1 MRFHFNSKAGDLHHV
16 PGRIGEEDDYV
27 TLHPSI
33 TKQLWVPD
41 IFVDQAVREEKPK
54 LFQLWFVGAVVQSN
68 APVCT
73 SLQNLIPSIYLSIY
87 PMDIIH
93 GLATTSMLIN
103 EVVFRFKKGV
113 II

>member
-1 MRFHFNSKAGDLHHV
+1 MRFLKQVINNQHHV

-41 IFVDQAVREEKPK
+41 IFVDQAVREEKQK

-87 PMDIIH
+87 PWVGDYEYAH
-93 GLATTSMLIN
+93 
-103 EVVFRFKKGV
+103 
-113 II
+113 

>member
-1 MRFHFNSKAGDLHHV
+1 MRFHFNSKAGDQHLV

-41 IFVDQAVREEKPK
+41 IFVDQAVREEKQK

>member
-1 MRFHFNSKAGDLHHV
+1 MRFHFNSKAGDQHLV

-41 IFVDQAVREEKPK
+41 IFVDQAVREEKQK
-54 LFQLWFVGAVVQSN
+54 RTLFQLWFVGAVVQSN

-87 PMDIIH
+87 PWVGDYEYAH
-93 GLATTSMLIN
+93 
-103 EVVFRFKKGV
+103 
-113 II
+113 

>member
-1 MRFHFNSKAGDLHHV
+1 MRFHFNSKAGDQHHV

-87 PMDIIH
+87 PWVGDYEYAH
-93 GLATTSMLIN
+93 
-103 EVVFRFKKGV
+103 
-113 II
+113 